1 MNLYSDRYFAVLTY
15 PKYNITFTDDE
26 SQELMAYSAMGYTPK
41 EIARA
46 MNRDEPEIILHGLYL
61 GVLKVSRVEQ
71 KLPIQHL
78 GTDCNPNDWNHFS
91 SEPRTVDQI
100 IRLEKLIQDKIWF
113 VCHMAKRADVERGL
127 IHVDPDKWA
136 KELEAADQIVREQ
149 GIQNLGPYTDAQW
162 SMLLG
167 KLSALRWVLGHEWD
181 FFGL

>member
-1 MNLYSDRYFAVLTY
+1 MNLYSDRYFAALTY

-113 VCHMAKRADVERGL
+113 VCHMAKRADAGFW
-127 IHVDPDKWA
+127 DMN
-136 KELEAADQIVREQ
+136 
-149 GIQNLGPYTDAQW
+149 GISSICNSISWPSGAFRRVLFHYCNFLQRNEHY
-162 SMLLG
+162 G
-167 KLSALRWVLGHEWD
+167 KSN
-181 FFGL
+181 